1 MRRILWASVIAAAL
15 PGLAQAACP
24 LGAAP
29 PPSLTVTA
37 DRATPSEEREPIE
50 FPATIQRVIDVA
62 LWSTPV
68 TVNPSLLVT
77 VAREPADTATPG
89 CWRIGAVTIHYRVV
103 QARLVVAAGLEPDS
117 CLERGVRAGA
127 RATLSTML
135 DLMQQI
141 TRRAA
146 DHLAAET
153 THFGWVVAKDEA
165 EADGQAE
172 AWLRANVARY
182 APTLLSAT
190 TSAGEAASRVGLAV
204 ARHLCPSY
212 VEDAG
217 NFVLAEA
224 DRRGV
229 SRPTF

>member
-68 TVNPSLLVT
+68 TVNLSLLVT

-127 RATLSTML
+127 RATLSTTL

-146 DHLAAET
+146 LAERKIASAEAQATAEVKAAAADLAAQAAEQILAARIA
-153 THFGWVVAKDEA
+153 GAKTDA
-165 EADGQAE
+165 SVDDAIKSLA
-172 AWLRANVARY
+172 AR
-182 APTLLSAT
+182 LQ
-190 TSAGEAASRVGLAV
+190 
-204 ARHLCPSY
+204 
-212 VEDAG
+212 
-217 NFVLAEA
+217 
-224 DRRGV
+224 
-229 SRPTF
+229 